1 MGHNRFASMQCI
13 LLADDS
19 GHFRVVAEE
28 IERKTRCR
36 VVLAGSAADALA
48 MARRER
54 PDILFLDAEMAGMT
68 GIDACRVL
76 KADPHFAHT
85 PIVVVSSGPVAA
97 EDSRRAGADECLDKP
112 CDETTISDSVRR
124 HLLLFP
130 RDGTRSPAGWPIT
143 FWRDGL
149 QHNGTLRDLSRG
161 GFFIATPVRQPIGAR
176 IEVSFEVPG
185 EKSLTIVA
193 EALVVRVGQDGSG
206 GLGCRFFRVTAS
218 SRAALEECLR
228 MLDAEETKPSP
239 RRRDGRDNAKA

>member
-1 MGHNRFASMQCI
+1 MQCI
-13 LLADDS
+13 LLADDT
-19 GHFRVVAEE
+19 GQFRTIAEKV
-28 IERKTRCR
+28 ERKTRCR
-36 VVLAGSAADALA
+36 VVLAGSAADALS

-54 PDILFLDAEMAGMT
+54 PNIIFLDADMVGMS

-85 PIVVVSSGPVAA
+85 PIVITAGGPLAS
-97 EDSRRAGADECLDKP
+97 EDGKRAGADECLDKP
-112 CDETTISDSVRR
+112 CDESAIGDSVRR

-130 RDGTRSPAGWPIT
+130 RDGVRSPAGWPIT

-149 QHNGTLRDLSRG
+149 QHNGTLKDLSRG
-161 GFFIATPVRQPIGAR
+161 GFFIQTPVRQPIGAR

-185 EKSLTIVA
+185 EKPLTVVA
-193 EALVVRVGQDGSG
+193 EALVVRMGQEPEG

-228 MLDAEETKPSP
+228 MLDAEETHPSP
-239 RRRDGRDNAKA
+239 RRREARDNP

>member
-1 MGHNRFASMQCI
+1 MQCI
-13 LLADDS
+13 LLVDDS
-19 GHFRVVAEE
+19 GRFRELADKV
-28 IERKTRCR
+28 ERRTRCR
-36 VVLAGSAADALA
+36 VVLAASAADALA

-54 PDILFLDAEMAGMT
+54 PDIIFLDADMAGMT

-76 KADPHFAHT
+76 KADPHFSHT
-85 PIVVVSSGPVAA
+85 PIVIAAGGPLAS
-97 EDSRRAGADECLDKP
+97 EDGRRAGADECLDKP
-112 CDETTISDSVRR
+112 CDDSAIGDSVRR

-149 QHNGTLRDLSRG
+149 QHSGTLRDLSRG
-161 GFFIATPVRQPIGAR
+161 GFYIQTPVRQPIGAR

-185 EKSLTIVA
+185 EKPLTVVA
-193 EALVVRVGQDGSG
+193 EALVVRVGQDAPG

-228 MLDAEETKPSP
+228 MLDAEETNPAP
-239 RRRDGRDNAKA
+239 RRQDSTENAGA

>member
-1 MGHNRFASMQCI
+1 I

-19 GHFRVVAEE
+19 GHFRALAEE

-54 PDILFLDAEMAGMT
+54 PDIVFLDAEMAGMT

-85 PIVVVSSGPVAA
+85 PIVLVADGPVAT
-97 EDSRRAGADECLDKP
+97 EDGRRAGADECLGKP
-112 CDETTISDSVRR
+112 YDETSISDSVRR

-161 GFFIATPVRQPIGAR
+161 GFFIGTSVRQPIGAR

-185 EKSLTIVA
+185 EKSPTIVA
-193 EALVVRVGQDGSG
+193 EALVVRISHEPANA
-206 GLGCRFFRVTAS
+206 LGCRFFRVTAS
-218 SRAALEECLR
+218 SRAALEDCR
-228 MLDAEETKPSP
+228 RTLDAEETQPRP
-239 RRRDGRDNAKA
+239 RRRDSRENAKA